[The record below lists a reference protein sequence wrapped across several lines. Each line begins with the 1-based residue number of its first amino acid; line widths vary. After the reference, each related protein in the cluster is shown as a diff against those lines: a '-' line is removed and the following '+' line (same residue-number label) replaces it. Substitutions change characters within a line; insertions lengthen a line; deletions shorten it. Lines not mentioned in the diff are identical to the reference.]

1 MTYIGRVIL
10 FLAIFIVF
18 RYLRVL
24 LFKNH
29 KLSRWQVAILYSFLW
44 GGSLLLA
51 VILFLDSSYIFPF
64 GILLFTLNF
73 LIALP
78 VVYFVYPAFQRARG
92 KNNL

>member
-64 GILLFTLNF
+64 GILLEFTGISEMLYDRTNPKSGRS
-73 LIALP
+73 A
-78 VVYFVYPAFQRARG
+78 
-92 KNNL
+92 